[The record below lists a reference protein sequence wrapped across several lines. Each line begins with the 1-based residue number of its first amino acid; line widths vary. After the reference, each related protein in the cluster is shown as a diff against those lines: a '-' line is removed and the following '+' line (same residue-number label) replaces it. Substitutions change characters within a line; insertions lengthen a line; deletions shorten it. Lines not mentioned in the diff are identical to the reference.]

1 MTTTV
6 WTRRAWCLAI
16 VLCVGASLARPAS
29 AQTLLRSPQEISHC
43 LCQNRN
49 VDELKAALD
58 RQFRLYEES
67 RKRYAA
73 LESEIDAVRARMNV
87 RDRDQVESFQRLL
100 DERDASQRSFQNEA
114 TPAYSAIV
122 ERYNGAVDAYNAS
135 CANAVFDP
143 TVLAQ
148 VQKGLYC
155 PR

>member
-1 MTTTV
+1 MATMHSRT
-6 WTRRAWCLAI
+6 WRFAI
-16 VLCVGASLARPAS
+16 VALAGALSIGVPAS
-29 AQTLLRSPQEISHC
+29 AQTLMRAPEEISHC

-49 VDELKAALD
+49 VDELKGALD

-73 LESEIDAVRARMNV
+73 LEDEVDAVRARMNV
-87 RDRDQVESFQRLL
+87 RDRDQIESFQRLL
-100 DERDASQRSFQNEA
+100 DERDAAQRSFQNEA
-114 TPAYSAIV
+114 TPAYNAVV

>member
-1 MTTTV
+1 MMTTV
-6 WTRRAWCLAI
+6 WTRRGGWLAI
-16 VLCVGASLARPAS
+16 ALCAGASLAGPVS
-29 AQTLLRSPQEISHC
+29 AQTLMRSPQEISSC
-43 LCQNRN
+43 LCQNRS
-49 VDELKAALD
+49 VDELKEALD

-73 LESEIDAVRARMNV
+73 LESEVYAVRARMNV
-87 RDRDQVESFQRLL
+87 RDRDQIESFQRLL
-100 DERDASQRSFQNEA
+100 DQRDAAQRAFQDEA
-114 TPAYSAIV
+114 TPAYDAVV

-148 VQKGLYC
+148 VQKSLYC